1 MVFKFLTFC
10 ACFRERAITITPL
23 KLKCQMEDVQEQHRA
38 VIKPVSSIRGT

>member
-10 ACFRERAITITPL
+10 ACFSAITITPL

-38 VIKPVSSIRGT
+38 VIKPVSSIHGI